1 MAAHGPGMDL
11 RPCIHCSR
19 CGHHAT
25 VPEETIR
32 RAEDPGVHVSPV
44 SHPLHLHQDFGGYDC
59 RWLLTKDIMLSS
71 LMVGRDGE
79 KEGKREGWERRYNER
94 VVDGMKDK
102 RKER

>member
-1 MAAHGPGMDL
+1 
-11 RPCIHCSR
+11 
-19 CGHHAT
+19 
-25 VPEETIR
+25 
-32 RAEDPGVHVSPV
+32 
-44 SHPLHLHQDFGGYDC
+44 
-59 RWLLTKDIMLSS
+59 MLSS